1 MTEEPYIEV
10 KIPCW
15 PGNLG
20 HAYNLAMEGVK
31 GWVLF
36 IDSDVYLR
44 TQRLW
49 YDICQDAIR
58 QKGMGLYTCGTN
70 RIGCGPQRCIHAPKG
85 DDIAEHMKFADAR
98 YKEYR
103 NLVDPIPFVKPSGFF
118 MLFHRKMWDTVKFTA
133 GFLGVD
139 NRFALDIKAAGFPA
153 YIIQGL
159 YLYHGY
165 SRDWRLPPK

>member
-1 MTEEPYIEV
+1 MTEEPYIEI

-31 GWVLF
+31 GWVIF
-36 IDSDVYLR
+36 IDSDVYIR
-44 TQRLW
+44 TSPKF
-49 YDICQDAIR
+49 YDICQDAIK
-58 QKGMGLYTCGTN
+58 QKGMGLYFCGTN
-70 RIGCGPQRCIHAPKG
+70 RIASPAQRCVLAPKN
-85 DDIAEHMKFADAR
+85 DNLDEHIRFAEERH
-98 YKEYR
+98 KEYR
-103 NLVDPIPFVKPSGFF
+103 NLVDPIPFANPSGFF
-118 MLFHRKMWDTVKFTA
+118 MMFHRTIWDKAKFTA

-139 NRFALDIKAAGFPA
+139 NRFAKAVKTAGFPV

-165 SRDWRLPPK
+165 KREAR